1 MGLVSRVDEV
11 RSSSKMHG
19 LIVLPKGTYTLLT
32 ACDATVNPPGT
43 IVNPFLAC
51 FLLVG
56 PISFQHD
63 ALKGM
68 GLVAP
73 EHQEDNL
80 NAVSINWDQT
90 PCPLITKGKV
100 GERGAYYSVITG
112 RGKGDSYV

>member
-1 MGLVSRVDEV
+1 MGLVYRADEV
-11 RSSSKMHG
+11 RPSSKMHG
-19 LIVLPKGTYTLLT
+19 LIRLPQGAYTLLT
-32 ACDATVNPPGT
+32 ACNATVNPRGT
-43 IVNPFLAC
+43 KVNPCLAC
-51 FLLVG
+51 FLLVSG
-56 PISFQHD
+56 PSQHD

-80 NAVSINWDQT
+80 KAVSNNWDQT